1 MMIKNKLIRQLA
13 GERLIKST
21 KNLDY

>member
-1 MMIKNKLIRQLA
+1 MIKNKLIRQLA